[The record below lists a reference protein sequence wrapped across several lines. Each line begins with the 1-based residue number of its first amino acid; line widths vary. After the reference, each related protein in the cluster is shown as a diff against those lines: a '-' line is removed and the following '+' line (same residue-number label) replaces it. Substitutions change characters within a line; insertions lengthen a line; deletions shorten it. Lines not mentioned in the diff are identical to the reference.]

1 MPYLFANHLGLILLF
16 FWTMVAH
23 AEAIFSN
30 EGTSKISIENRQLM
44 KDTIIIQVGTTSFKA
59 TLETNA
65 AATSLK
71 AMLPMTLEMKD
82 LNSNEKF
89 SDLSRSLPTNTF
101 NPGTIHTGDLLL
113 WGSDT
118 LVLFYKT
125 FSTAYSYTKLGKIE
139 NPNGL
144 AQALGSG
151 TVKVTIKLHSN

>member
-1 MPYLFANHLGLILLF
+1 MYLFTNFLVPFSFFLGTICSQ
-16 FWTMVAH
+16 T
-23 AEAIFSN
+23 ERIPSK
-30 EGTSKISIENRQLM
+30 EGVSEIPIKTSSLM

-65 AATSLK
+65 AAASLK
-71 AMLPMTLEMKD
+71 AMLPLTLEMKD

-89 SDLSRSLPTNTF
+89 SELVRGLPTQAS

-113 WGSDT
+113 WGSNT
-118 LVLFYKT
+118 LVLFYKSFNT
-125 FSTAYSYTKLGKIE
+125 PYSYTKLGKIE

-151 TVKVTIKLHSN
+151 TVKVTIKLLDY

>member
-1 MPYLFANHLGLILLF
+1 
-16 FWTMVAH
+16 
-23 AEAIFSN
+23 
-30 EGTSKISIENRQLM
+30 
-44 KDTIIIQVGTTSFKA
+44 
-59 TLETNA
+59 
-65 AATSLK
+65 
-71 AMLPMTLEMKD
+71 MLPMTLEMKD

-113 WGSDT
+113 WGSNT
-118 LVLFYKT
+118 LVLFYKSFNT
-125 FSTAYSYTKLGKIE
+125 PYSYTKLGKIE

>member
-16 FWTMVAH
+16 FWTMFAPT
-23 AEAIFSN
+23 ETISSN
-30 EGTSKISIENRQLM
+30 VGTPKISIENRQLM

-59 TLETNA
+59 ILETNA

-71 AMLPMTLEMKD
+71 AMLPLTLEMKD

-89 SDLSRSLPTNTF
+89 SDLSRSLPTNVF

-113 WGSDT
+113 WGSNT
-118 LVLFYKT
+118 LVLFYKSFNT
-125 FSTAYSYTKLGKIE
+125 PYSYTKLGKIE

-144 AQALGSG
+144 TQALGSG

>member
-1 MPYLFANHLGLILLF
+1 MYLFTNSLLLF
-16 FWTMVAH
+16 SFFLGSICSQTERVYSDTGAP
-23 AEAIFSN
+23 EVPN
-30 EGTSKISIENRQLM
+30 KTTSLM

-59 TLETNA
+59 ILETNA

-71 AMLPMTLEMKD
+71 AMLPLTLEMKD

-89 SDLSRSLPTNTF
+89 SELTRSLPTQVS
-101 NPGTIHTGDLLL
+101 NPGTIHSGDLLL
-113 WGSDT
+113 WGSTT

-125 FSTAYSYTKLGKIE
+125 FSSPYGYTKLGKVE

-151 TVKVTIKLHSN
+151 TVKVTMKLHSK

>member
-1 MPYLFANHLGLILLF
+1 MFAP
-16 FWTMVAH
+16 T
-23 AEAIFSN
+23 EAISSN
-30 EGTSKISIENRQLM
+30 EGTGEISIENSPLM
-44 KDTIIIQVGTTSFKA
+44 KDTITIQVGNTVFKA
-59 TLETNA
+59 TLEANA
-65 AATSLK
+65 AASSLK
-71 AMLPMTLEMKD
+71 AMLPLTVQMKD

-89 SDLSRSLPTNTF
+89 SDLIRSLPTNAF

-144 AQALGSG
+144 AKALGTG
-151 TVKVTIKLHSN
+151 NVTVTFALISP

>member
-16 FWTMVAH
+16 FWTMFAP
-23 AEAIFSN
+23 AEAIFSD
-30 EGTSKISIENRQLM
+30 EGTPKISIENRQLM

-59 TLETNA
+59 ILETNA

-71 AMLPMTLEMKD
+71 AMLPLTLEMKD

-89 SDLSRSLPTNTF
+89 SDLSRSLPTNAF

-113 WGSDT
+113 WGSNT
-118 LVLFYKT
+118 LVLFYKSFNT
-125 FSTAYSYTKLGKIE
+125 PYSYTKLGKIE

-151 TVKVTIKLHSN
+151 TVKVTIKLLDY

>member
-1 MPYLFANHLGLILLF
+1 MYLFTNFLVPFSFFLGNICSQ
-16 FWTMVAH
+16 T
-23 AEAIFSN
+23 ERSPSK
-30 EGTSKISIENRQLM
+30 EGVSEIPIKTSSLM

-59 TLETNA
+59 ILETNA

-71 AMLPMTLEMKD
+71 AMLPLTLEMKD

-89 SDLSRSLPTNTF
+89 SDLSRSLPTNAF

-113 WGSDT
+113 WGSNT
-118 LVLFYKT
+118 LVLFYKSFNT
-125 FSTAYSYTKLGKIE
+125 PYSYTKLGKIE

-151 TVKVTIKLHSN
+151 TVKVTIKLLDY

>member
-1 MPYLFANHLGLILLF
+1 MPYPFANHLGLILLF
-16 FWTMVAH
+16 FWTMVAPE
-23 AEAIFSN
+23 EAIFSN
-30 EGTSKISIENRQLM
+30 EGTPKISIENRQLM
-44 KDTIIIQVGTTSFKA
+44 KDTITIQVGTTNFKA
-59 TLETNA
+59 ILETNA

-71 AMLPMTLEMKD
+71 AMLPLTLEMKD

-89 SDLSRSLPTNTF
+89 SDLSRSLPTNAF

-113 WGSDT
+113 WGSNT
-118 LVLFYKT
+118 LVLFYKSFNT
-125 FSTAYSYTKLGKIE
+125 PYSYTKLGKIE

>member
-1 MPYLFANHLGLILLF
+1 MPYVFANLLGLILLF
-16 FWTMVAH
+16 FWSMVAP
-23 AEAIFSN
+23 AEAIYSN
-30 EGTSKISIENRQLM
+30 EGPPKISTENRQLM

-113 WGSDT
+113 WGSNT
-118 LVLFYKT
+118 LVLFYKSFNT
-125 FSTAYSYTKLGKIE
+125 PYSYTKLGKIE